1 MVQEAKQTF
10 LLDHP
15 PEGSGFMHRLTRFF
29 GLQNPDLHNPVVL
42 MRSALYGPGL
52 VNTALDFASRAPDVA
67 DLGCGSG
74 WFSLEV
80 ARRNPQARIR
90 AIDKDPE
97 ALDWARSYAARRRS
111 LKGHIE
117 YVQADL
123 SEIEFDPSSLDV
135 AVAFFVLGSLE
146 KPLEMLERLLGALRP
161 GGLLIYYDATE
172 PPARNLDKLGR
183 LMFRRA
189 RFRGKMSDAWS
200 ERRKLED
207 LYGHDLARGYRP
219 AAAPPE
225 AEVHAFLSR
234 SLDVLHQSRQR
245 AFVDLKVK
253 DMSAGDAFY
262 ELPWWKL
269 LDDVLV
275 GTGYLEGAT
284 RFLLARK
291 RGM

>member
-1 MVQEAKQTF
+1 MVQEAKSTF
-10 LLDHP
+10 LLEHA
-15 PEGSGFMHRLTRFF
+15 PEGSGFMHGLKKFF

-52 VNTALDFASRAPDVA
+52 VNMALDFASRAPDVA

-90 AIDKDPE
+90 AIDKDCA
-97 ALDWARSYAARRRS
+97 ALDWARSYAARRRN

-117 YVQADL
+117 YVEADL
-123 SEIEFDPSSLDV
+123 AELEFDPRSLDV

-146 KPLEMLERLLGALRP
+146 RPLELLERLQGALRP
-161 GGLLIYYDATE
+161 GGLFIYYDATE
-172 PPARNLDKLGR
+172 PPARNLEKLSR

-200 ERRKLED
+200 ERRKLEE
-207 LYGHDLARGYRP
+207 LYMHDVARGHRP

-225 AEVHAFLSR
+225 AEVYAFLAR
-234 SLDVLHQSRQR
+234 NLDVLHHSRQR

-253 DMSAGDAFY
+253 DMTPGDAFY

-275 GTGYLEGAT
+275 RTGYLEGAT